1 MLKYEQYLI
10 IIPMEWPEDGKVNVN
25 ILIGRNNSELSFLL
39 IKKHVKLLGSPKN
52 WRTIE
57 SKDGFIFGTDIEYSM
72 NWVVVQ

>member
-39 IKKHVKLLGSPKN
+39 IKKKCKVI
-52 WRTIE
+52 RFT
-57 SKDGFIFGTDIEYSM
+57 
-72 NWVVVQ
+72 